1 MKKFIFIILL
11 FLLFSTNV
19 IEAQTRRAN
28 PVKENYNTILPA
40 DIKNQKKPPFT
51 KEVPGLKAD
60 TIIRDTLF
68 IAIDTTKKHIEYPK
82 LNSIIIG
89 ANLWDPLMRV
99 MGQKYGGI
107 GFSAELS
114 MWNRLFPHVELG
126 IGTANNTP
134 EDMNFTYKGKSS
146 LYGKIGAKYNFLYKN
161 NSDYQALF
169 GLNLG
174 YSNFKYDIENI
185 TINSD
190 YWGQPIITSIPN
202 QKSHA
207 TWGELSFSLR
217 VKLMGNIS
225 MGWSFIYHFI
235 LSEKKNPN
243 ATVWYIPGFGTR
255 DSNITGALSVYY
267 TLPFKQKTSQEK
279 PKDIYTGEPIKD

>member
-1 MKKFIFIILL
+1 MKKSIIFILL
-11 FLLFSTNV
+11 SLIFSINM
-19 IEAQTRRAN
+19 IEAQNRRVN

-68 IAIDTTKKHIEYPK
+68 IAIDTTKKYIEYPK

-89 ANLWDPLMRV
+89 ANLWDPIMRV
-99 MGQKYGGI
+99 MGQKYGGV
-107 GFSAELS
+107 GFSAEIS
-114 MWNRLFPHVELG
+114 MWNRLFPHVELVFG
-126 IGTANNTP
+126 KANNTP
-134 EDMNFTYKGKSS
+134 EDMNFTYKGQTS
-146 LYGKIGAKYNFLYKN
+146 LYGKIGAKYNFMYGKE
-161 NSDYQALF
+161 SDYQVLL

-190 YWGQPIITSIPN
+190 YWGQPITTSIN
-202 QKSHA
+202 NLKSNA
-207 TWGELSFSLR
+207 LWGELSFSLR

-225 MGWSFIYHFI
+225 MGWSLIYHSI
-235 LSEKKNPN
+235 LSEKKNHN
-243 ATVWYIPGFGTR
+243 ATVWYIPGYGTR
-255 DSNITGALSVYY
+255 EGSITGALSVYY
-267 TLPFKQKTSQEK
+267 TLPFKKKT
-279 PKDIYTGEPIKD
+279 PADNTVTD

>member
-1 MKKFIFIILL
+1 MKKSIILIL
-11 FLLFSTNV
+11 LSFLFSINT
-19 IEAQTRRAN
+19 IEAQNRRVN

-82 LNSIIIG
+82 LNNIIIG
-89 ANLWDPLMRV
+89 ANIWDPLMRV

-126 IGTANNTP
+126 IGKANNTP
-134 EDMNFTYKGKSS
+134 EDMNFTYKGQAS
-146 LYGKIGAKYNFLYKN
+146 LYGKIGAKYNFLYGN
-161 NSDYQALF
+161 ESDYQLLF
-169 GLNLG
+169 GLHLG

-190 YWGQPIITSIPN
+190 YWGQPITTSIN
-202 QKSHA
+202 NLKSHA
-207 TWGELSFSLR
+207 LWGELSFSLR

-225 MGWSFIYHFI
+225 MGWSLIYHSI

-243 ATVWYIPGFGTR
+243 ATVWYIPGYGTKKG
-255 DSNITGALSVYY
+255 SITGALSVYY
-267 TLPFKQKTSQEK
+267 TLPFKKKVSV
-279 PKDIYTGEPIKD
+279 DNPIKD

>member
-1 MKKFIFIILL
+1 MKKSIILIL
-11 FLLFSTNV
+11 LSFLFSINT
-19 IEAQTRRAN
+19 IEAQNRRVN

-82 LNSIIIG
+82 LNNIIIG
-89 ANLWDPLMRV
+89 ANIWDPLMRV

-126 IGTANNTP
+126 IGKANNTP
-134 EDMNFTYKGKSS
+134 EDMNFTYKGQAS
-146 LYGKIGAKYNFLYKN
+146 LYGKIGAKYNFLYGKE
-161 NSDYQALF
+161 SDYQLLF
-169 GLNLG
+169 GLHLG

-190 YWGQPIITSIPN
+190 YWGQPITTSIN
-202 QKSHA
+202 NLKSHA
-207 TWGELSFSLR
+207 LWGELSFSLR

-225 MGWSFIYHFI
+225 MGWSLIYQSI

-243 ATVWYIPGFGTR
+243 ATVWYIPGYGTKEG
-255 DSNITGALSVYY
+255 SITGALSVYY
-267 TLPFKQKTSQEK
+267 TLPFKKKVSV
-279 PKDIYTGEPIKD
+279 DNPIKD

>member
-1 MKKFIFIILL
+1 MKKSIIFILL
-11 FLLFSTNV
+11 SLIFSINM
-19 IEAQTRRAN
+19 IEAQNRRVN

-89 ANLWDPLMRV
+89 ANLWDPIMRV
-99 MGQKYGGI
+99 MGQKYGGV
-107 GFSAELS
+107 GFSAEIS

-126 IGTANNTP
+126 FGKANNTP
-134 EDMNFTYKGKSS
+134 EDMNFTYKGQTS
-146 LYGKIGAKYNFLYKN
+146 LYGKIGAKYNFMYGKE
-161 NSDYQALF
+161 SDYQVLL

-190 YWGQPIITSIPN
+190 YWGQPITTSIN
-202 QKSHA
+202 NLKSNA
-207 TWGELSFSLR
+207 LWGELSFSLR

-225 MGWSFIYHFI
+225 MGWSLIYHSI
-235 LSEKKNPN
+235 LSEKKNHN
-243 ATVWYIPGFGTR
+243 ATVWYIPGYGTR
-255 DSNITGALSVYY
+255 EGSITGALSVYY
-267 TLPFKQKTSQEK
+267 TLPFKKKT
-279 PKDIYTGEPIKD
+279 PADNTVTD